1 MSLLEV
7 KGITKRFKGVTAVKD
22 LSFAVEQG
30 QIVGLIGPNGAGK
43 STVFDII
50 SGIRPPDGSTP
61 MPNAGEI
68 IFKGENIIGMEPYNI
83 CSRGITR
90 TFQITK
96 NVKEM
101 TVRENVFT
109 AALFSR
115 KEHGSK
121 KVINS
126 EAEEICAL
134 MELADRMDI
143 LAASLTLIEQKRLEL
158 ARALATRPVLLL
170 LDEVMAGLR
179 PTEIDRVCAIIKS
192 IRDRGITIIVVE
204 HVMKAIMNVSDKL
217 IVMESGIKIAEGNPQ
232 DIVKDPLV
240 IEAYFGKE

>member
-7 KGITKRFKGVTAVKD
+7 KGITKRFKGVTAVKE

-50 SGIRPPDGSTP
+50 SGIRPPDGSSP

-109 AALFSR
+109 AALFGR
-115 KEHGSK
+115 KEHASK

-217 IVMESGIKIAEGNPQ
+217 IVMESGMKIAEGNPQ